1 MDEPHVYDTKQIYLQ
16 LENALQFRLCKIKEI
31 EDFFIVKVNDREKMR
46 KILNKYIAGLDYTDK
61 TLMVLSGANSVV
73 SLS

>member
-1 MDEPHVYDTKQIYLQ
+1 MDEPHVYDTKQIYLP

-46 KILNKYIAGLDYTDK
+46 KILNKYIAALDYTDK